1 MMAIRQVS
9 TSFQFFL
16 SASSDA
22 ICCLSMGSPL
32 FPFLFPLVYLS
43 MFIST
48 VLGYCHMSRV
58 AYWHSSSLSVLLHL
72 LRQRFSK
79 K

>member
-1 MMAIRQVS
+1 
-9 TSFQFFL
+9 
-16 SASSDA
+16 
-22 ICCLSMGSPL
+22 
-32 FPFLFPLVYLS
+32 

-72 LRQRFSK
+72 LRQRFQENNLQQEQRLSFLCE
-79 K
+79 